1 MLADHG
7 RIDGLVNNAGGQYR
21 APLKTIST
29 KGFEAVVKSNLTGGF
44 IVMREV
50 YNRWMIE
57 HGGAIV
63 NMIADI
69 WHGWPHFSHSAAARG
84 GMLTLSE
91 CAATEWAESG
101 VRVNT
106 VAPGSIASQGL
117 DTYEDKDT
125 AFIQND
131 LTPGIPL
138 QRFGT
143 EAEVSAAI
151 VYLLSPAASY
161 ITGSC
166 IRIDGGAPNA
176 RRGWWDL
183 QPSQEQRRLRRL
195 PPVHATGD
203 PRRGAVTPLQAIIH
217 RLRRRGARR
226 HGRCRARNRE
236 PVRRAGC
243 AGGDARARITNAAR
257 RRARRSA
264 RVASRGEVSFVQV
277 DATDPD
283 DTLAGRAGVSRR
295 ARFDRRAGEHDGSQR
310 PPAAAA
316 HHPDPVRP
324 TAHQRDHPAAPAH
337 DARRV
342 AGDARAVDAGSI
354 VNVASDAAKV
364 ATPGETL
371 VGAAMAAIVMYS
383 KAAALEAKREGVRI
397 NVLTPS
403 LIADTPGAA
412 LIGSDP
418 FSAKLFEKAAA
429 MAHLGVASPADLAAM
444 TLFLASPA
452 ASRITGQTISINGGI
467 SVG

>member
-1 MLADHG
+1 MPYNSIYRRDLFRDHVVVVTGGGSGIGRCTAHELASLGAHVAIVGRDETKLERVRGEIESDGGLISAHVADIRDEHAVIATVERVLTDHG

-21 APLKTIST
+21 APMKTIST
-29 KGFEAVVKSNLTGGF
+29 KGFEAVVRSNLTGGF

-50 YNRWMIE
+50 YNRWMID

-125 AFIQND
+125 AFIRND

-151 VYLLSPAASY
+151 VFLLSRAASY

-183 QPSQEQRRLRRL
+183 QP
-195 PPVHATGD
+195 AK
-203 PRRGAVTPLQAIIH
+203 
-217 RLRRRGARR
+217 
-226 HGRCRARNRE
+226 N
-236 PVRRAGC
+236 
-243 AGGDARARITNAAR
+243 
-257 RRARRSA
+257 
-264 RVASRGEVSFVQV
+264 
-277 DATDPD
+277 
-283 DTLAGRAGVSRR
+283 
-295 ARFDRRAGEHDGSQR
+295 
-310 PPAAAA
+310 
-316 HHPDPVRP
+316 
-324 TAHQRDHPAAPAH
+324 
-337 DARRV
+337 
-342 AGDARAVDAGSI
+342 
-354 VNVASDAAKV
+354 NVAFDGFHRSSL
-364 ATPGETL
+364 P
-371 VGAAMAAIVMYS
+371 AILDEV
-383 KAAALEAKREGVRI
+383 
-397 NVLTPS
+397 P
-403 LIADTPGAA
+403 
-412 LIGSDP
+412 
-418 FSAKLFEKAAA
+418 
-429 MAHLGVASPADLAAM
+429 
-444 TLFLASPA
+444 
-452 ASRITGQTISINGGI
+452 
-467 SVG
+467 

>member
-1 MLADHG
+1 MSYNSIYRPDLFRDRVVIVTGGGSGIGRCTAHELASLGAHVAIVARNEDKLERVRCEIESDGGSISAHVADIRDDRAVIATVERVLADHG

-21 APLKTIST
+21 APMRTIST
-29 KGFEAVVKSNLTGGF
+29 KGFEAVVRSNLTGGF

-50 YNRWMIE
+50 YNRWMID

-125 AFIQND
+125 AFIRND

-183 QPSQEQRRLRRL
+183 QP
-195 PPVHATGD
+195 AK
-203 PRRGAVTPLQAIIH
+203 
-217 RLRRRGARR
+217 
-226 HGRCRARNRE
+226 N
-236 PVRRAGC
+236 
-243 AGGDARARITNAAR
+243 
-257 RRARRSA
+257 
-264 RVASRGEVSFVQV
+264 
-277 DATDPD
+277 
-283 DTLAGRAGVSRR
+283 
-295 ARFDRRAGEHDGSQR
+295 
-310 PPAAAA
+310 
-316 HHPDPVRP
+316 
-324 TAHQRDHPAAPAH
+324 
-337 DARRV
+337 
-342 AGDARAVDAGSI
+342 
-354 VNVASDAAKV
+354 NVAFDGFHRSSL
-364 ATPGETL
+364 P
-371 VGAAMAAIVMYS
+371 AILDDV
-383 KAAALEAKREGVRI
+383 
-397 NVLTPS
+397 P
-403 LIADTPGAA
+403 
-412 LIGSDP
+412 
-418 FSAKLFEKAAA
+418 
-429 MAHLGVASPADLAAM
+429 
-444 TLFLASPA
+444 
-452 ASRITGQTISINGGI
+452 
-467 SVG
+467 